1 MEAILENLVRSP
13 KFPDYVD
20 ELVEFRRRETEARAR
35 FRETMDEDVRAE
47 FINGE
52 VVTEMSSR
60 DRHTLSV
67 HYISALV
74 MLFVRVRKSG
84 AARSEQAL
92 TEFPRNDYAPD
103 LCFWAKEKSSQF
115 TGETT
120 LYPIPDFICE
130 VLSPS
135 TEKRDRGVKFEDYA
149 AHGVSEYWI
158 VDADKAIIEQYVA
171 RDGKFESVG
180 AFSDGVIRS
189 CVIEGFEMPVI
200 AAFDEKLNLD
210 TLKALLASNQ
220 TP

>member
-13 KFPDYVD
+13 KFLHYVD
-20 ELVEFRRRETEARAR
+20 ELVEFRRREAETRKR
-35 FRETMDEDVRAE
+35 FRESLDEDVRAE

-120 LYPIPDFICE
+120 LYPIPDFVCE

-135 TEKRDRGVKFEDYA
+135 TETRDRGVKFEDYA

-158 VDADKAIIEQYVA
+158 VDADRRMIEQYVA
-171 RDGKFESVG
+171 KDGVYELVGKFTTGLV
-180 AFSDGVIRS
+180 RS
-189 CVIEGFEMPVI
+189 RAIDGFEMSVDS
-200 AAFDEKLNLD
+200 AFDDERNLD
-210 TLKALLASNQ
+210 AQRKLLA
-220 TP
+220 P

>member
-13 KFPDYVD
+13 KFPEYVD

-120 LYPIPDFICE
+120 LYPIPDFVCE

-135 TEKRDRGVKFEDYA
+135 TETRDRGVKFEDYA

-158 VDADKAIIEQYVA
+158 VDADRRMIEQYVA
-171 RDGKFESVG
+171 KDGVYELVGKFTTGLV
-180 AFSDGVIRS
+180 RS
-189 CVIEGFEMPVI
+189 RAIDGFEMSVDS
-200 AAFDEKLNLD
+200 AFDDERNLD
-210 TLKALLASNQ
+210 AQRKLLA
-220 TP
+220 P